1 LEKSQAALQ
10 QAQKMEAIGNLTGG
24 IAHDFNNLLQ
34 GLSGNLDLI
43 RRRPDDAARVQR
55 WAESGLQA
63 AERGAKLTAQLLT
76 FSRSQ
81 KLELRALDLAE
92 LLPSMRELLKRTLG
106 PSVEVALDLEPGK
119 QAVLGDETQLE
130 MAVLNLAI
138 NARDA
143 MPDGGKLSISTKS
156 RTLSDDAELAP
167 GDYVELS
174 VSDTGSG
181 MASDVMARAF
191 DPFFTTKGVGKGTGL
206 GLSQVYGMIRQAG
219 GTARIQSTSGKGTTV
234 SLFLRKTSQSA
245 SIAVQHDHDRPADK
259 THTAKILVIDDDPG
273 VRQFLN
279 DSLSAFGYNVS
290 EAENGP
296 AGLSLL
302 QSFVPDLTV
311 IDFAMPG
318 MTGAEVAKKAR
329 MQRPDLPVIFASG
342 YADTEAIESQRDEHT
357 AVLRKPF
364 RISELQDAITRL
376 LIR

>member
-1 LEKSQAALQ
+1 
-10 QAQKMEAIGNLTGG
+10 
-24 IAHDFNNLLQ
+24 
-34 GLSGNLDLI
+34 
-43 RRRPDDAARVQR
+43 
-55 WAESGLQA
+55 
-63 AERGAKLTAQLLT
+63 
-76 FSRSQ
+76 
-81 KLELRALDLAE
+81 
-92 LLPSMRELLKRTLG
+92 
-106 PSVEVALDLEPGK
+106 GK

-181 MASDVMARAF
+181 MAADVMARAF

-245 SIAVQHDHDRPADK
+245 SIAVQHDHDRPTDK